1 MVELFSNFF
10 GLLQS
15 FDLDPA
21 EWGLVFL
28 CGILIGATKT
38 GLSGAAFLVVP
49 IMAMIFGGKP
59 STGLLLPM
67 LIMGDI
73 FGVSYYNRHA
83 NWRYVLKPIPWA
95 LAGVVIGV
103 LVGNRVSGDFFN
115 TLIAMAILMGVILM
129 IWQDNRKNQI
139 TVPDYWWFSAIIG
152 MIGGFSTM
160 IGNSAG
166 PIMSIYLLT
175 MYLPKNMFIGT
186 KAWFFLIINVSKVP
200 FHVFSWNTINMRTF
214 AFDLSMLPAIV
225 IGAFI
230 GVRVVKLIPE
240 KGYRILV
247 IVTTVIA
254 CIIMLTR

>member
-1 MVELFSNFF
+1 MLETIQHFTDI
-10 GLLQS
+10 LQS
-15 FDLDPA
+15 FNLGA
-21 EWGLVFL
+21 LEWVLIML

-38 GLSGAAFLVVP
+38 GLSGAAFIVVP
-49 IMAMIFGGKP
+49 TMAMIFGGQP

-83 NWRYVLKPIPWA
+83 NWKYVLKPIPWA
-95 LAGVVIGV
+95 FAGVVIGV
-103 LVGNRVSGDFFN
+103 MIGNQVSGEIFT
-115 TLIAMAILMGVILM
+115 TLIAITIIMGVVLM
-129 IWQDNRKNQI
+129 VWQDNRKNQI

-152 MIGGFSTM
+152 IIGGFSTM

-186 KAWFFLIINVSKVP
+186 KAWFFMIINVTKVP
-200 FHVFSWNTINMRTF
+200 FHVFSWNTIDLRTF
-214 AFDLSMLPAIV
+214 AFDLAVLPAIV

-247 IVTTVIA
+247 IVTTVVA

>member
-1 MVELFSNFF
+1 MIDIFNNFIE
-10 GLLQS
+10 LLQS
-15 FDLDPA
+15 FNLSPV
-21 EWGLVFL
+21 EWALIFL
-28 CGILIGATKT
+28 CGILIGANKT

-49 IMAMIFGGKP
+49 TMAMIFGGKP

-103 LVGNRVSGDFFN
+103 LTGNQVSGEIFT
-115 TLIAMAILMGVILM
+115 TLIAVTIIMGVILM
-129 IWQDNRKNQI
+129 VWQDNRKNKF

-186 KAWFFLIINVSKVP
+186 KAWFFMIINVAKVP
-200 FHVFSWNTINMRTF
+200 FHVFSWNTIDLRTF
-214 AFDLSMLPAIV
+214 AFDLAVLPAIV

-230 GVRVVKLIPE
+230 GVRVVRLIPE

-247 IVTTVIA
+247 IVTTVVA